1 MNVYTWRFTWRYA
14 LRHPIRIIRW
24 FFRCRKMASQRAR
37 RGWCDN
43 DATDWYNWV
52 GYVLSGLLN
61 QIGENAVVPDSRK
74 AWLKKLSYDLHYA
87 IADSSEED
95 ACSDKLNAICSR
107 EGCTPE
113 ERQEAYAAYRKHIS
127 EIVSAKKQLVQ
138 KSFQNLGKDFFSF
151 WSPAD
156 E

>member
-24 FFRCRKMASQRAR
+24 FFRSRKMASQRAR

-61 QIGENAVVPDSRK
+61 QIGENAVV
-74 AWLKKLSYDLHYA
+74 LHYA

-107 EGCTPE
+107 EGCTLE
-113 ERQEAYAAYRKHIS
+113 ERQEAYYAYRKHIS